1 MCGGRNRHSQVAS
14 QQWWQGRSCDRGW
27 PERNRRHQRIGG
39 TREETR
45 AQIQEMRVKGCGWWR
60 QESVLGK
67 GMS

>member
-1 MCGGRNRHSQVAS
+1 MGAGIDTARWPASSGGRGGPVIEDGQ
-14 QQWWQGRSCDRGW
+14 RG
-27 PERNRRHQRIGG
+27 IGG